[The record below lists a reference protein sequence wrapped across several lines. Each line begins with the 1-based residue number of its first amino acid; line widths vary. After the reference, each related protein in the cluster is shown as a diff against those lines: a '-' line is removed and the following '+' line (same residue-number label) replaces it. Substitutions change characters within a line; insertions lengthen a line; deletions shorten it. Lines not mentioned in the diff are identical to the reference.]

1 MKYTPFNFICRLLI
15 ILRTIIVLSRS
26 NWIFLWAGI
35 ELNLL
40 SFIPLIILSNSNQE
54 TEASIK
60 YFLAQALGSRVMLI
74 SRISIWFY
82 SSTPINYIRALLFM
96 SLLLKIGMA
105 PCHLW
110 YPSVITSISWISCL
124 ILSTWQKLAPLAI
137 ISFIITSTFS
147 NILIIL
153 AALNALIGGAI
164 GINQVHLRTI
174 IAYSSITHIGWIVRL
189 AAINKIIPTILYF
202 LFYSILITP
211 IFIVF
216 RKFASSTRLDINKLI
231 SKAPILQLLIPTLL
245 LSLGGLPPITGFIPK
260 WITIEILA
268 NSNPYILIMLITGAI
283 INLYFY
289 LNITFNIILTPTMT
303 EAQTLKFNHI
313 PIKFMVPISTI
324 ILFSIPIFI
333 LIYAMTILN

>member
-1 MKYTPFNFICRLLI
+1 MKYTPFNFICRILI
-15 ILRTIIVLSRS
+15 IFRTIIVLSSS

-74 SRISIWFY
+74 SSLSLWFNNSFPLNHIRFLLLIS
-82 SSTPINYIRALLFM
+82 LV
-96 SLLLKIGMA
+96 LKIGIA

-110 YPSVITSISWISCL
+110 YPSVITSISWLSCL

-137 ISFIITSTFS
+137 ISFIITRSFSST
-147 NILIIL
+147 ILIL
-153 AALNALIGGAI
+153 AAINALIGGAI

-174 IAYSSITHIGWIVRL
+174 IAYSSITHIGWIISL
-189 AAINKIIPTILYF
+189 AAINKFIPTILYF
-202 LFYSILITP
+202 IIYSMLIAP
-211 IFIVF
+211 IFFIF
-216 RKFASSTRLDINKLI
+216 NKFSSSTRLDINKLI
-231 SKAPILQLLIPTLL
+231 SKAPILQILVPLLL
-245 LSLGGLPPITGFIPK
+245 LSLGGLPPLSGFIPK

-268 NSNPYILIMLITGAI
+268 NRNPYILIILITGAI

-289 LNITFNIILTPTMT
+289 LNITFNMILTPSLT
-303 EAQTLKFNHI
+303 EASNTKFYYFPSKYLI
-313 PIKFMVPISTI
+313 PLSST
-324 ILFSIPIFI
+324 ILFSLPIFI
-333 LIYAMTILN
+333 LIYAMTIFN